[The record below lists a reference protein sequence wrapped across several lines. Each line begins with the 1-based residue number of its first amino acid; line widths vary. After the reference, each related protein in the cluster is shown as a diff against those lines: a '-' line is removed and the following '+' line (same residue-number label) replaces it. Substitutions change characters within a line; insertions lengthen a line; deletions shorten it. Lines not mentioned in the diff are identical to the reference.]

1 MKRLALATV
10 LTCCCALGA
19 FAQEVQQL
27 ASGLQFRA
35 PAGWTVRS
43 VPDAAA
49 LIPPNYS
56 QENELYAVTSLPVK
70 DLNDPQLAPIIES
83 RISAIG
89 LKVRPSGK
97 PVAFQAQGGAGRL
110 YGFDIEKN
118 GEQGR
123 LLVFAVGLRSG
134 GVGCLIAG
142 GTEQL
147 LKARESGLVVAA
159 ASLNSAAAAVVAPV
173 AVPPAA
179 STPVTQQWTQLLTDK
194 KLVYM
199 SSYNSGY
206 GSGGYSSEK
215 KLYLA
220 ANGSYAFRSSGS
232 VSVYVPGASGSSASR
247 DAQEGRWRVVD
258 QNGQAMLELLPNGGT
273 RELIRLG
280 REGTKTFLNG
290 TRWFVVGIN
299 E

>member
-1 MKRLALATV
+1 MKRIPLATV
-10 LTCCCALGA
+10 LACFCTLGA
-19 FAQEVQQL
+19 SAQDVHQL

-35 PAGWTVRS
+35 PGGWTVRTAQ
-43 VPDAAA
+43 DAAA
-49 LIPPNYS
+49 LMPPNYS
-56 QENELYAVTSLPVK
+56 QENELYAVTSLPAK
-70 DLNDPQLAPIIES
+70 DLNDPQLAPLIEG

-89 LKVRPSGK
+89 MKVKASGK
-97 PVAFQAQGGAGRL
+97 PIAFQAQGGAGRL
-110 YGFDIEKN
+110 YGFDIENN

-123 LLVFAVGLRSG
+123 LLVFAVGLRAG
-134 GVGCLIAG
+134 GVACLIAG
-142 GTEQL
+142 GTQQL
-147 LKARESGLVVAA
+147 LTARESGLVVTA
-159 ASLNSAAAAVVAPV
+159 ASLNRVANAAVA
-173 AVPPAA
+173 PAA
-179 STPVTQQWTQLLTDK
+179 STSAAGTPLTQQWMQRLTDK

-220 ANGSYAFRSSGS
+220 SNGSYAFRSSGS

-247 DAQEGRWRVVD
+247 DGQEGRWRVVEQD
-258 QNGQAMLELLPNGGT
+258 GQAMLELLPNGGNG
-273 RELIRLG
+273 ELIRLG